1 MTPPASDEA
10 LAWVHRGWDHL
21 RRQRPLA
28 AWASWNR
35 ALRIEPDQPAA
46 VEALAILAGAA
57 DLPAAARTVH
67 RFRPPIGDDRRA
79 RWDAHFRGR
88 DLAELEPAAAAFA
101 ELADADPADSAAR
114 YNQALALAWLGRNV
128 EAIDALESVVA
139 TDATRDFEAAVNAW
153 MLAEVLRQGGGAEEL
168 ADDLDHA
175 LDLPI
180 PEGEDPVATLAAF
193 AELREVPTPPDSGAR
208 AFEWLDRPMP
218 DELTTLNAASLPRVL
233 AAVVS
238 IPRSLRF
245 SNPDAENLF
254 KIETILAREDFGPL
268 AAPEAR
274 RQTKPLPM
282 PLMDAEVWTFRLPA
296 GVDEETRRG
305 LSREAVELFYED
317 AWIRRGRRG
326 LAPPLGS
333 LSPRLAAR
341 AAAKGDLVARA
352 KLVAVVR
359 VREQLAARAR
369 VAELYGGYPFDRLR
383 RRLGLDLAI
392 TAAID
397 ADDVTCMSPAELR
410 GLDPAKLDDARLVE
424 ACASASALGLPDT
437 FARLA
442 DAFSA
447 RDAANAAE
455 LMGPWLEGLAGIPTE
470 DEADSR

>member
-46 VEALAILAGAA
+46 TEALAILAGAE
-57 DLPAAARTVH
+57 DLPASARTVY

-101 ELADADPADSAAR
+101 ELADADPDDSAAR
-114 YNQALALAWLGRNV
+114 YNQALAFAWLGRNV
-128 EAIDALESVVA
+128 EAIDALELVVA
-139 TDATRDFEAAVNAW
+139 TDAPRDFEVAVHAW
-153 MLAEVLRQGGGAEEL
+153 MLAEILRQGAGAEVL

-175 LDLPI
+175 LVLPI
-180 PEGEDPVATLAAF
+180 SEGVDPVEPLAAF
-193 AELREVPTPPDSGAR
+193 AELRGVPTPPDSGAR

-218 DELTTLNAASLPRVL
+218 DATQSFSAATLPRVL

-254 KIETILAREDFGPL
+254 KIEAILARNEFEPL
-268 AAPEAR
+268 AAVGALR
-274 RQTKPLPM
+274 RTRPLPM
-282 PLMDAEVWTFRLPA
+282 PLMDAEVWTFRVPA
-296 GVDEETRRG
+296 GLDEETRWG
-305 LSREAVELFYED
+305 LAREAVELFYED
-317 AWIRRGRRG
+317 TWIRRGRRG
-326 LAPPLGS
+326 LAPPSGS
-333 LSPRLAAR
+333 ISPRLAAR
-341 AAAKGDLVARA
+341 AAAKGDLVAKA

-359 VREQLAARAR
+359 VREQLAARPR

-392 TAAID
+392 SAAIE
-397 ADDVTCMSPAELR
+397 ADDVTCMSSDELR
-410 GLDPAKLDDARLVE
+410 RLDPAKLDDSRLVE
-424 ACASASALGLPDT
+424 ACASASALGLPET

-442 DAFSA
+442 DALTA
-447 RDAANAAE
+447 RDAAKAAG
-455 LMGPWLEGLAGIPTE
+455 LMGPWLEGLAGIPPE
-470 DEADSR
+470 DEAEPR